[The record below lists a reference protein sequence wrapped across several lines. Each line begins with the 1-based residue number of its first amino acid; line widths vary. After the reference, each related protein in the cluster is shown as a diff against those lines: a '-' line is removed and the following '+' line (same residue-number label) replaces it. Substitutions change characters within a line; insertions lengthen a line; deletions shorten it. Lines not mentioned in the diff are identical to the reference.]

1 MQFWPVRLFS
11 SVSFA
16 LKTKSWGETI
26 WRTQLLYLK
35 FPTLS
40 EYWPLTAPE

>member
-11 SVSFA
+11 SVSLA
-16 LKTKSWGETI
+16 LQQTVLGRDH

-35 FPTLS
+35 FPMLS